1 MATEAHPQLLLPVA
15 PADYAT
21 FANFHSAGNETVVR
35 ALHDLSA
42 PSYWLH
48 GAAGS
53 GKSHLLQAVCAV
65 DEKGAYLTGCT
76 VAQWPPGALE
86 GFERFARVCIDDVHL
101 VMGDRERE
109 VALFHLYNRLLES
122 GGALLVA
129 APEPP
134 IACDYALA
142 DLGSRLRASV
152 SLRVDN
158 LDDENAIA
166 ALKLRAGCRGFEM
179 PTATARYLLRHY
191 QRDMGSL
198 CRLLDRLDTASLAA
212 QRKLTVRFVKTI
224 L

>member
-1 MATEAHPQLLLPVA
+1 
-15 PADYAT
+15 
-21 FANFHSAGNETVVR
+21 
-35 ALHDLSA
+35 
-42 PSYWLH
+42 
-48 GAAGS
+48 
-53 GKSHLLQAVCAV
+53 LQAVCAL
-65 DEKGAYLTGCT
+65 DEHGAYLTGTT
-76 VAQWPPGALE
+76 VSQWPPGALE

-101 VMGDRERE
+101 VLGDRDRE
-109 VALFHLYNRLLES
+109 VALFHLYNRLQDR
-122 GGALLVA
+122 GGVLIVA

-134 IACDYALA
+134 VAFDFALP

-158 LDDENAIA
+158 LDDDGAIA

-179 PTATARYLLRHY
+179 PGATARYLLRHY

-212 QRKLTVRFVKTI
+212 QRRLTVQFVKTI